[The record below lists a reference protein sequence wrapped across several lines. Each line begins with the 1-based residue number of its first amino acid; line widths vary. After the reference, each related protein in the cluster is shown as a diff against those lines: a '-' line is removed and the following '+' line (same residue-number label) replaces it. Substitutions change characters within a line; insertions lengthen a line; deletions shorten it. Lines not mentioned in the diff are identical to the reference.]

1 VVFHLQAAEW
11 RDMVQLSLFG
21 TMNGLMGPV
30 VGIENLTGAIELFRR
45 VCVNLEEK
53 YGRTLTI

>member
-1 VVFHLQAAEW
+1 
-11 RDMVQLSLFG
+11 
-21 TMNGLMGPV
+21 MNGLMGPV